1 MNYNGERRT
10 YIHDDHVVFL
20 VWSVR
25 YGGWIPSL
33 LTHSELQQSKSRIFE
48 IPLYPDCINN
58 NAQVYES
65 SLPRYQYKWDTIL
78 LTCNEYGQIVSWP
91 YLTVQETQHIICLP
105 DPSVWIP
112 SSQFHNAQTL
122 RDVIQY
128 ENTTF
133 PRGVSVAYY
142 HNGHGVDV
150 TSNGAPALASLADLK
165 KESKTVPTNE
175 FFTTNEKLVEDAIKS
190 AQKSAK
196 KSTKKSSRK

>member
-20 VWSVR
+20 VWSAR

-33 LTHSELQQSKSRIFE
+33 LTHGEIVGKTNKARIFE
-48 IPLYPDCINN
+48 IPLYPDCSNN

-91 YLTVQETQHIICLP
+91 YLSVQETQHIICLP
-105 DPSVWIP
+105 DMSVWI
-112 SSQFHNAQTL
+112 SCSQFHNAQTL

-128 ENTTF
+128 ENATY

-165 KESKTVPTNE
+165 KETKTAPTDI

-190 AQKSAK
+190 AQKK
-196 KSTKKSSRK
+196 TSTKKSGRK

>member
-10 YIHDDHVVFL
+10 YIHDDHIVFL

-33 LTHSELQQSKSRIFE
+33 LTHSEIHQNGSRIYE
-48 IPLYPDCINN
+48 IPLYPDTANN

-65 SLPRYQYKWDTIL
+65 SLPLSQYKWPTIL

-91 YLTVQETQHIICLP
+91 YMSPQETQHIVCLP
-105 DPSVWIP
+105 DASIWI
-112 SSQFHNAQTL
+112 SRSQFHVGVTL

-128 ENTTF
+128 ENATY

-142 HNGHGVDV
+142 HNGHGPDV

-165 KESKTVPTNE
+165 KETKTKPADL
-175 FFTTNEKLVEDAIKS
+175 FFTTNEKLLEDAIKS
-190 AQKSAK
+190 AK
-196 KSTKKSSRK
+196 KKTTTKKKAARK